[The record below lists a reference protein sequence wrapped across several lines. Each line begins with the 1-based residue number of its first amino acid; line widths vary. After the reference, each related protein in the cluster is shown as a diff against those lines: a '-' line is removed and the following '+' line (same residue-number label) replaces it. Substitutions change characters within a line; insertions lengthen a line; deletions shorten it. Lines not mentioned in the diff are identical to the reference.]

1 MMSVSPELDD
11 EAISKWLEA
20 VSPCRL
26 ENRENAT
33 LYKHLVSLRECYP
46 QR

>member
-11 EAISKWLEA
+11 EAISRWLEA

-26 ENRENAT
+26 ENRKNAT
-33 LYKHLVSLRECYP
+33 LYIHLVSLRERYP